1 MSICISTVQLSP
13 HHVQHGEQ
21 DVPGLPYY
29 RPPAPE
35 GSSVRGNLLPL
46 PSPRVQPFILN
57 TSSSSLC
64 AKHTPSS
71 MERRTSPAC
80 DYRPCP
86 RRRAVLCAAI
96 NCRVESALSP
106 LIKPKQNKNF
116 QNKTKS
122 FKSEHYK
129 LKSEHYKLKSEHFYF
144 SKQNKIF
151 QNKTL
156 SFFKTKQNSF
166 KSKQN
171 LNISRTFS
179 K

>member
-13 HHVQHGEQ
+13 HHVQHGAQ
-21 DVPGLPYY
+21 DVPGLRLPSV
-29 RPPAPE
+29 PAPE

-96 NCRVESALSP
+96 YCRVESALSP

>member
-1 MSICISTVQLSP
+1 MSICITTVQLSP

-96 NCRVESALSP
+96 YCRFHPHESNPSS
-106 LIKPKQNKNF
+106 LILPP
-116 QNKTKS
+116 
-122 FKSEHYK
+122 H
-129 LKSEHYKLKSEHFYF
+129 HFAQSTPHPAWSAGRPRPATTVRARAGGQF
-144 SKQNKIF
+144 CARQ
-151 QNKTL
+151 
-156 SFFKTKQNSF
+156 
-166 KSKQN
+166 
-171 LNISRTFS
+171 
-179 K
+179 